1 MKRGQQSTILNR
13 PSAIQSSMPIDAI
26 RSYYASDHSAA
37 RPTYRGVVQRTI
49 WFIAIFLLSASAALG
64 QQPAGSE
71 PLPDAFIHV
80 AYYQQLHPPQQGTA
94 PWRWRVIGGSLPPG
108 ISLEPN
114 GVIGGAATL
123 PGQYRF
129 TLEARDSSPKPVA
142 KSREYVITVPPPL
155 RVVWTEAPH
164 VTDNGAI
171 TGKIEVFNGT
181 GRTMDLTVI
190 IVAVNTFNK
199 AFALGYQHFSFGA
212 GSQQIPFGS
221 TLPRDSYIVHGDA
234 VGEIAETY
242 EIYRARL
249 QTGAVSVP

>member
-1 MKRGQQSTILNR
+1 MPVDAKRW
-13 PSAIQSSMPIDAI
+13 
-26 RSYYASDHSAA
+26 YASYHSAA
-37 RPTYRGVVQRTI
+37 RPSHRGGGQRAI
-49 WFIAIFLLSASAALG
+49 WFIAVFLLSASAAPA
-64 QQPAGSE
+64 QQSAGSE

-94 PWRWRVIGGSLPPG
+94 PWRWRVLGGSLPSG

-114 GVIGGAATL
+114 GVIGGAATV

-129 TLEARDSSPKPVA
+129 TLEARDSSEKPVVV
-142 KSREYVITVPPPL
+142 SREYVIAVPPPL
-155 RVVWTEAPH
+155 KVVWTEAPH
-164 VTDNGAI
+164 VTDNGGI
-171 TGKIEVFNGT
+171 SGEVEVTNGT
-181 GRTMDLTVI
+181 GRMIDLTVI

-199 AFALGYQHFSFGA
+199 AFALGYQHFALGV

-234 VGEIAETY
+234 VAEIAETY